1 MPAHRVLLIDDEKE
15 LLKTLAERLEVRGL
29 IVETAQS
36 GEEALV
42 IIEHADFDAVVLDLA
57 MPGIDGIET
66 LKRMHEIKPD
76 LQVVLLTGHATVAK
90 SIEAMKL
97 GAVDLLEKPA
107 DFKDLLAKI
116 EEASKKKAVLFERRI
131 EADISKIIRERGW

>member
-1 MPAHRVLLIDDEKE
+1 MPADRVLLIDDEKE

-29 IVETAQS
+29 VVETAES
-36 GEEALV
+36 GEEALA

-107 DFKDLLAKI
+107 DIKDLLAGI
-116 EEASKKKAVLFERRI
+116 EEASKKKAVLFEKHI
-131 EADISKIIRERGW
+131 EEGISKIIRERGW